1 MSRSP
6 LTDPM
11 EMALS
16 LVWALGTAAGFV
28 MAGLLVQA
36 EYPTAQV
43 SLANSPRS
51 TNDVPL
57 ADGTG

>member
-6 LTDPM
+6 LTEPM

-16 LVWALGTAAGFV
+16 LVWSLGTAAGFV
-28 MAGLLVQA
+28 MVGLLVRAECPIAQA
-36 EYPTAQV
+36 P
-43 SLANSPRS
+43 LANSPRS
-51 TNDVPL
+51 ADDIPL